1 MRYAI
6 VQENRSLHA
15 LVIKLASSLEALLE
29 IEFQFDAT
37 AHPVRVHKLED
48 SECLKPDDVVRCV
61 KRQRRRGDYT
71 TLHASSGT
79 VVARAPYGRAKI
91 FR

>member
-37 AHPVRVHKLED
+37 LHPPRVHKLED
-48 SECLKPDDVVRCV
+48 ANCINDASIVRCV
-61 KRQRRRGDYT
+61 RAQKRRGDYT
-71 TLHASSGT
+71 TLHASSGK